1 MGIKDEKKSRL
12 KKLKQQQKLNREK
25 NKKAVEDIIENFTY
39 NDMTKFSGIRAYV
52 IITLKEI
59 INSLSDEKYNRGEI
73 LFIATEFR
81 NLVYNPLK
89 SYKDFISKNKDKIR
103 KEDKYIL
110 KVLDK
115 EPKFSINTTERALL
129 KVEMEAVIMEF
140 ATKYTDYESIDYGA
154 IKVCFQTAYHAILKG
169 LDEKKIK
176 SLEIYV
182 GYGDVLV
189 DINIDYDESDEKY
202 NLDEQIIIFPNWKSL
217 DNLYNEYTKFKTK
230 YVNFSESSI
239 NSLATAVATEK
250 EFKNRKEGK
259 HIISYNGIALNYLSV
274 LEVELKKLVYQKT
287 GISSRSIRLVETINK
302 LHELN
307 LGILSEEYVI
317 EDLHK
322 IRQIRNNVAHGI
334 SISYEEL
341 DFIKEVL
348 IGSDLLISIS
358 NELILNSKTKDDE
371 NLSRFKEST
380 YKEQPKYNWGN
391 GIYKGKIINGK
402 RSGKGIFYYLDGDL
416 YEGDFQDDK
425 IQGHGVM
432 KMADGAMYIGEW
444 KNFMFNGK
452 GKLYYS
458 TGEYYEGDFRSGKR
472 HGKGVFI
479 DPKVNGGRYE
489 GEWKDDIKFGLGSLY
504 HLNGEVYVGEFG
516 EGGYEGKGKFI
527 WPDGCVYEGQFK
539 NDMASGNGIYTWPDG
554 TRYVGS
560 FLNSKKHGLGTMYY
574 ADGEIRELEY
584 ENEQIIRVIKSNWK

>member
-1 MGIKDEKKSRL
+1 MGSKDEKKKRL
-12 KKLKQQQKLNREK
+12 KKLKQQQKLNRKK
-25 NKKAVEDIIENFTY
+25 NKEALECRMENFTH

-52 IITLKEI
+52 IITLEEI
-59 INSLSDEKYNRGEI
+59 INLLSDEKYNRGEI
-73 LFIATEFR
+73 LFIATELR

-89 SYKDFISKNKDKIR
+89 SYKNFISKNKDKLR

-110 KVLDK
+110 SLLDK
-115 EPKFSINTTERALL
+115 QPRFSINTTERALL
-129 KVEMEAVIMEF
+129 KVEMEAIIMEF
-140 ATKYTDYESIDYGA
+140 ATKGTDYESIDYGA
-154 IKVCFQTAYHAILKG
+154 IKICFQTAYHAILQG

-182 GYGDVLV
+182 GYGDVLT
-189 DINIDYDESDEKY
+189 DINVKYDESDEKY
-202 NLDEQIIIFPNWKSL
+202 NLDERIIIFPNWNSL
-217 DNLYNEYTKFKTK
+217 DNLYNEYTKFKTM

-239 NSLATAVATEK
+239 NSLATAFATEK
-250 EFKNRKEGK
+250 EFNNRKEGS

-287 GISSRSIRLVETINK
+287 GIPSRSIRLVEAINK

-307 LGILSEEYVI
+307 LDILSEEYVI
-317 EDLHK
+317 EDLHE
-322 IRQIRNNVAHGI
+322 IRQIRNKVAHGI

-341 DFIKEVL
+341 DFIKSVL
-348 IGSDLLISIS
+348 IRSNLLISIS
-358 NELILNSKTKDDE
+358 SELILHSKTKDNE
-371 NLSRFKEST
+371 NLNRFKEST
-380 YKEQPKYNWGN
+380 YKAQPKYNWRN
-391 GIYKGKIINGK
+391 GIYKGDIINGK

-432 KMADGAMYIGEW
+432 KMADGDMYIGEW
-444 KNFMFNGK
+444 SDFIFNGK

-458 TGEYYEGDFRSGKR
+458 TGEYYEGDFCSGKR

-504 HLNGEVYVGEFG
+504 YLNGQVYVGEFG
-516 EGGYEGKGKFI
+516 ESGYEGKGKFI

-539 NDMASGNGIYTWPDG
+539 NDMYSGKGVYTWPDG
-554 TRYVGS
+554 TKYVGS

-574 ADGEIRELEY
+574 ADGEICELEY
-584 ENEQIIRVIKSNWK
+584 KNEEVIRVIKSNRT

>member
-1 MGIKDEKKSRL
+1 MGTKDEKKGRL

-25 NKKAVEDIIENFTY
+25 NKNALEDRMKNFTY

-52 IITLKEI
+52 IITLEEI

-73 LFIATEFR
+73 IFIATELR
-81 NLVYNPLK
+81 NLAYNPLK
-89 SYKDFISKNKDKIR
+89 SYKNFISKNKDKLR
-103 KEDKYIL
+103 KEDKDIL
-110 KVLDK
+110 KLLEK
-115 EPKFSINTTERALL
+115 QPRFSINTTERALL
-129 KVEMEAVIMEF
+129 KVEMEAITMEF
-140 ATKYTDYESIDYGA
+140 ATKGTDYESIDYGA
-154 IKVCFQTAYHAILKG
+154 IKVCFQTAHRAILQG

-176 SLEIYV
+176 SLEIHV

-189 DINIDYDESDEKY
+189 DIDVDYDESDKKY
-202 NLDEQIIIFPNWKSL
+202 NLEERIIIFPIWKSL
-217 DNLYNEYTKFKTK
+217 DNLYNEYTKCKTK

-239 NSLATAVATEK
+239 NSLATALAIEK
-250 EFKNRKEGK
+250 DFNNRKEGK

-287 GISSRSIRLVETINK
+287 GINSRNIRLVDAINK
-302 LHELN
+302 LHVLN
-307 LGILSEEYVI
+307 LDILSEPYVI

-341 DFIKEVL
+341 DFIKKVL
-348 IGSDLLISIS
+348 IRSDLLISIS
-358 NELILNSKTKDDE
+358 SELILYSKTKDNE
-371 NLSRFKEST
+371 NLNRFNEST
-380 YKEQPKYNWGN
+380 YKTQPKYNWRN
-391 GIYKGKIINGK
+391 GMYKGDMINGK

-425 IQGHGVM
+425 IQGQGVM
-432 KMADGAMYIGEW
+432 KMADGTMYIGEW
-444 KNFMFNGK
+444 SNFSFNGK

-458 TGEYYEGDFRSGKR
+458 TGEYYEGDFCSGKR

-479 DPKVNGGRYE
+479 DSKLNGGRYE

-504 HLNGEVYVGEFG
+504 HLNGEAYIGEFG

-527 WPDGCVYEGQFK
+527 WPDGCVYKGQFK
-539 NDMASGNGIYTWPDG
+539 NDMYSGKGVYTWPDG
-554 TRYVGS
+554 TRYVGN
-560 FLNSKKHGLGTMYY
+560 FLNSRKHGLGTMYY
-574 ADGEIRELEY
+574 ADGEICELEY
-584 ENEQIIRVIKSNWK
+584 RNEEVIRVIKSNRT